1 MKFLAEVKENKIVLK
16 NKEIFQS
23 EVAKLNGK
31 LVELDLKEVK
41 SKRSLAQN
49 AYFWG
54 VIVEILSKELG
65 YSSKEM
71 HNILKGLF
79 LTKTVLFKNDWIEY
93 TVGTSELD
101 TKEFEKIM
109 DEIRMWAIVEWNI
122 WIPEPNESEFSY

>member
-23 EVAKLNGK
+23 EVAKLIGK